1 MINPYQPPSA
11 SLGNPS
17 NRRGIT
23 IIAVSFL
30 SSLALM
36 PPIILAVGWLRDR
49 DFPRFLF
56 DPRFSLAV
64 AAFSLVS
71 ALIVYPSR
79 KWHPLIPILLS
90 PVVGFGLLAAFLVS
104 GHGLTT

>member
-1 MINPYQPPSA
+1 MIDPYQPPSA
-11 SLGNPS
+11 SLGNPLY
-17 NRRGIT
+17 RRGIT

-30 SSLALM
+30 SSLILM
-36 PPIILAVGWLRDR
+36 PAIILVVGWLRDR

-56 DPRFSLAV
+56 DPRFLLIV

-79 KWHPLIPILLS
+79 KWHRLVPVLLS
-90 PVVGFGLLAAFLVS
+90 PVVGFGLLAAFLVL